1 MARRSDEHGDEAVL
15 AVDVGNTTTRLGIA
29 RAGRMVATWEATTP
43 ERLTGDEALVVLRDF
58 FAVRLIDF
66 EIAGS
71 IVSSVVPALTDVW
84 VGAAGALSRRR
95 ALVVGP
101 GLKTGLRMLFDDP
114 GEVGADRIADMVAAR
129 AMAKGPVVVV
139 DFGTTTNFTV
149 IDEDGAF
156 AGGIIAPGLRL
167 SLAALAG
174 AAAKLTM
181 VEMKAPA
188 TVIGRNTRTAMQSGA
203 VLGEI
208 ARIDGLID
216 LIWDELGY
224 STDVIMS
231 GDDAAALCAL
241 SRHEASVVED
251 LTLEGLFMLE
261 RLNRRKRES

>member
-1 MARRSDEHGDEAVL
+1 MARKGDGRDEGAVL
-15 AVDVGNTTTRLGIA
+15 AVDVGNTVTRLGVA
-29 RAGRMVATWEATTP
+29 RGERMLATWEATTP

-58 FAVRLIDF
+58 FAVRSVDL
-66 EIAGS
+66 EIESA

-84 VGAAGALSRRR
+84 VGAAGSLSRRR
-95 ALVVGP
+95 PLTVGP
-101 GLKTGLRMLFDDP
+101 GLKTGLRLLFDDP

-129 AMAKGPVVVV
+129 AIVEGPVVVV

-149 IDEDGAF
+149 IDDAGAF

-181 VEMKAPA
+181 VEIKAPA

-216 LIWDELGY
+216 FIWDELGY
-224 STDVIMS
+224 ATDVIMS
-231 GDDAAALCAL
+231 GDDAAALGAL
-241 SRHEASVVED
+241 SGHDVLVVDD
-251 LTLEGLFMLE
+251 LTLKGLFRLE
-261 RLNRRKRES
+261 RLNRRK